1 MATFEG
7 TPAECVC
14 WLETGYFSTQ
24 RRIVEGAM
32 STCPDEAE
40 RARFA
45 EMLDV
50 LDRSAYKVTVEP
62 LGMVARDRARP
73 EWAQLVARHEL
84 KEELFD
90 LIANG
95 RRDEDGSSVQG

>member
-32 STCPDEAE
+32 STCTDETE

-45 EMLDV
+45 EMLDA
-50 LDRSAYKVTVEP
+50 LDRAAYRVTVEP
-62 LGMVARDRARP
+62 LGMVARDRVRP
-73 EWAQLVARHEL
+73 EWSALVSRHEL
-84 KEELFD
+84 KEELFN

-95 RRDEDGSSVQG
+95 RREDDDSSVQG